1 MELAMTSLNGYII
14 LLVCFI
20 GLLFAKE
27 LNEDAIQ
34 RRNQDRYEQKQ
45 KQLAKSNEKARL
57 EAIELAKC
65 KVRVPH
71 DGDPST
77 NTAQVK
83 LTALASDDD
92 DEASSIKFVWTQT
105 SGKRINLKPNNSSS
119 KVNFTATP
127 GEYSFQVKASDKYD
141 NSTETITVKILPER
155 NEAPELELQ
164 CPI

>member
-1 MELAMTSLNGYII
+1 MTTLNGYII
-14 LLVCFI
+14 LIVCFI

-27 LNEDAIQ
+27 LNDEAIQ
-34 RRNQDRYEQKQ
+34 QRNQERHEQKQ
-45 KQLAKSNEKARL
+45 KQLAKINERARL

-92 DEASSIKFVWTQT
+92 DKASSIKFVWTQT
-105 SGKRINLKPNNSSS
+105 SGKTVNLKPNNRSS

-127 GEYSFQVKASDKYD
+127 GEYNFQVKASDKYD

>member
-1 MELAMTSLNGYII
+1 MELIMTTFNGYIMLI
-14 LLVCFI
+14 VCFI

-34 RRNQDRYEQKQ
+34 RRIQERNEQKQ
-45 KQLAKSNEKARL
+45 RELSKRNERARL
-57 EAIELAKC
+57 EALELAKC

-71 DGDPST
+71 DGDPRT

-83 LTALASDDD
+83 LTAFATDDD
-92 DEASSIKFVWTQT
+92 KVDKVKVVWTQT
-105 SGKRINLKPNNSSS
+105 SGKTVNLKPNNTSS

-141 NSTETITVKILPER
+141 NPSETITVKILPER

>member
-1 MELAMTSLNGYII
+1 MTTFNGYIMLI
-14 LLVCFI
+14 VCFI

-34 RRNQDRYEQKQ
+34 RRIQERNEQKQ
-45 KQLAKSNEKARL
+45 RELSKRNERDRL
-57 EAIELAKC
+57 EALELAKC

-71 DGDPST
+71 DGDPRT

-83 LTALASDDD
+83 LTAFATDDD
-92 DEASSIKFVWTQT
+92 DDANNLKVVWTQT
-105 SGKRINLKPNNSSS
+105 SGKTINLKPNNISS

-141 NSTETITVKILPER
+141 NPSETITVKILPER

>member
-1 MELAMTSLNGYII
+1 MELIMTTFNGYIMLI
-14 LLVCFI
+14 VCFI

-34 RRNQDRYEQKQ
+34 RRIQERNEQKQ
-45 KQLAKSNEKARL
+45 RELSKRNERARL
-57 EAIELAKC
+57 EALELAKC

-71 DGDPST
+71 DGDPRT

-83 LTALASDDD
+83 LTAFATDDD
-92 DEASSIKFVWTQT
+92 KVDKVKVVWTQT
-105 SGKRINLKPNNSSS
+105 SGKTVNLKPNNTSS
-119 KVNFTATP
+119 KINFTATP

-141 NSTETITVKILPER
+141 NPSETITVKILPER
-155 NEAPELELQ
+155 NEAPELEIQ

>member
-1 MELAMTSLNGYII
+1 MELIMTTFNGYIMLI
-14 LLVCFI
+14 VCFI

-34 RRNQDRYEQKQ
+34 RRIQERNEQKQ
-45 KQLAKSNEKARL
+45 RELSKRNERARL
-57 EAIELAKC
+57 EALELAKC

-71 DGDPST
+71 DGDPRT

-83 LTALASDDD
+83 LTAFATDDD
-92 DEASSIKFVWTQT
+92 KVDKVKVVWTQT
-105 SGKRINLKPNNSSS
+105 SGKTVNLKPNNTSS
-119 KVNFTATP
+119 KINFTATP

-141 NSTETITVKILPER
+141 NPSETITVKILPER

>member
-1 MELAMTSLNGYII
+1 MTTLNGYII
-14 LLVCFI
+14 LIVCFI

-27 LNEDAIQ
+27 LNDEAIQ
-34 RRNQDRYEQKQ
+34 QRNQERHEQKQ
-45 KQLAKSNEKARL
+45 KQLAKINERARL

-83 LTALASDDD
+83 LTAFATDDD
-92 DEASSIKFVWTQT
+92 KVDKVKVVWTQT
-105 SGKRINLKPNNSSS
+105 SGKTINLKPDNISS

-141 NSTETITVKILPER
+141 NTTETITVKILPER

>member
-1 MELAMTSLNGYII
+1 MTTLNGYII
-14 LLVCFI
+14 LIVCFI

-27 LNEDAIQ
+27 LNDEAIQ
-34 RRNQDRYEQKQ
+34 QRNQERHEQKQ
-45 KQLAKSNEKARL
+45 KQLAKINERARL

-83 LTALASDDD
+83 LTASATDDD
-92 DEASSIKFVWTQT
+92 DDASNVKVVWTQT
-105 SGKRINLKPNNSSS
+105 SGKTINLKPDNISS

>member
-1 MELAMTSLNGYII
+1 MTTLNGYLI
-14 LLVCFI
+14 LIVCFF

-34 RRNQDRYEQKQ
+34 RKNQDRYEQKQ
-45 KQLAKSNEKARL
+45 KQLAKLNEKARL

-83 LTALASDDD
+83 LTALALDDD

-105 SGKRINLKPNNSSS
+105 SGKTINLKPNNRSS

>member
-1 MELAMTSLNGYII
+1 MELIMTTFNGYIMLI
-14 LLVCFI
+14 VCFI

-27 LNEDAIQ
+27 LNEDAIE
-34 RRNQDRYEQKQ
+34 RRIQERNEQKQ
-45 KQLAKSNEKARL
+45 RELSKRNERARL
-57 EAIELAKC
+57 EALELAKC

-71 DGDPST
+71 DGDPRT

-83 LTALASDDD
+83 LTAFATDDD
-92 DEASSIKFVWTQT
+92 KVDKVKVVWTQT
-105 SGKRINLKPNNSSS
+105 SGKTVNLKPNNTSS
-119 KVNFTATP
+119 KINFTATP

-141 NSTETITVKILPER
+141 NPSETITVKILPER

>member
-1 MELAMTSLNGYII
+1 MELTMTTFNGYIMLI
-14 LLVCFI
+14 VCFI

-27 LNEDAIQ
+27 LNQDAIQ
-34 RRNQDRYEQKQ
+34 RRIQERNEQKQ
-45 KQLAKSNEKARL
+45 RELSKRNERARL
-57 EAIELAKC
+57 EALELAKC

-71 DGDPST
+71 DGDPRT

-83 LTALASDDD
+83 LTAFATDDD
-92 DEASSIKFVWTQT
+92 KVDKVKVVWTQT
-105 SGKRINLKPNNSSS
+105 SGKTVNLKPNNTSS

-127 GEYSFQVKASDKYD
+127 GEYSFEVKASDKYD
-141 NSTETITVKILPER
+141 NPSETITVKILPER

>member
-1 MELAMTSLNGYII
+1 MTSLNGYII
-14 LLVCFI
+14 LIVCFI

-34 RRNQDRYEQKQ
+34 RRIQDRYEQKQ
-45 KQLAKSNEKARL
+45 KELAKINERARL
-57 EAIELAKC
+57 EALELAKC

-71 DGDPST
+71 DGDPNT

-83 LTALASDDD
+83 LTALATDDD
-92 DEASSIKFVWTQT
+92 DKADTVKFVWTQT
-105 SGKRINLKPNNSSS
+105 SGKTIDLKPNNKSS

-127 GEYSFQVKASDKYD
+127 GEYSFQVRASDKYE

>member
-1 MELAMTSLNGYII
+1 MELIMTTFNGYIMLI
-14 LLVCFI
+14 VCFI

-34 RRNQDRYEQKQ
+34 RRIQERNEQKQ
-45 KQLAKSNEKARL
+45 RELSKRNERARL
-57 EAIELAKC
+57 EALELAKC

-105 SGKRINLKPNNSSS
+105 SGKTVNLKPNNRSS

-127 GEYSFQVKASDKYD
+127 GEYNFQVKASDKYD

>member
-1 MELAMTSLNGYII
+1 MTTFNGYIMLI
-14 LLVCFI
+14 VCFM

-27 LNEDAIQ
+27 LNDEAIQ
-34 RRNQDRYEQKQ
+34 QRNQERHEQKQ
-45 KQLAKSNEKARL
+45 KQLVKINERARL

-71 DGDPST
+71 DGDPRT

-83 LTALASDDD
+83 LTAFATDDD
-92 DEASSIKFVWTQT
+92 KVDKVKVVWTQT
-105 SGKRINLKPNNSSS
+105 SGKTVNLKPNNTSS
-119 KVNFTATP
+119 KINFTATP

-141 NSTETITVKILPER
+141 NPSETITVKILPER

>member
-1 MELAMTSLNGYII
+1 MTTLNGYII
-14 LLVCFI
+14 LIVCFI

-27 LNEDAIQ
+27 LNDEAIQ
-34 RRNQDRYEQKQ
+34 QRNQERHEQKQ
-45 KQLAKSNEKARL
+45 KQLAKINERARL

-83 LTALASDDD
+83 LTASATDDD
-92 DEASSIKFVWTQT
+92 DDASNVKVVWTQT
-105 SGKRINLKPNNSSS
+105 SGKTINLKPDNISS

-127 GEYSFQVKASDKYD
+127 GEYSFTDS
-141 NSTETITVKILPER
+141 NITVSVSNSEVTSISSIKIFK
-155 NEAPELELQ
+155 
-164 CPI
+164 

>member
-1 MELAMTSLNGYII
+1 MELIMTTFNGYIMLI
-14 LLVCFI
+14 VCFI

-34 RRNQDRYEQKQ
+34 RRIQEKNEQKQ
-45 KQLAKSNEKARL
+45 RELSKRNERARL
-57 EAIELAKC
+57 DALELAKC

-71 DGDPST
+71 DGDPRT

-83 LTALASDDD
+83 LTAFATDDD
-92 DEASSIKFVWTQT
+92 KVDKVKVVWTQT
-105 SGKRINLKPNNSSS
+105 SGKTVNLKPNNTSS

-141 NSTETITVKILPER
+141 NPSETITVKILPER